1 MLCANNKHSNY
12 CPDGKWCI
20 WLFRHNYMKP
30 ICKFYTLTD
39 QIWFHPGNPPFVIL
53 RNMTWQVLWVKQEL
67 STLPEHL
74 SSHTVFVG
82 YVLLDVLFLY
92 FFSFGHCVSVLL
104 RFTNSDYPLWYL
116 QSLLS
121 KYILSYSWFFFFSCK
136 KIQLA
141 FIFFFQIGNTEEG
154 ERFCR
159 FLQNMEGL

>member
-1 MLCANNKHSNY
+1 MKVAVCYAQITSTQTIVLMANGVFDSS
-12 CPDGKWCI
+12 GTTI
-20 WLFRHNYMKP
+20 WSP
-30 ICKFYTLTD
+30 SVFYTLTD

-121 KYILSYSWFFFFSCK
+121 KYILSYSCFFFFFLAK
-136 KIQLA
+136 KYS
-141 FIFFFQIGNTEEG
+141 
-154 ERFCR
+154 
-159 FLQNMEGL
+159 